1 MEETNKYCFLTA
13 LNPKKN
19 HLQVYQTVARKVN
32 YKKLVYLSGQ
42 QYLWYLQTAV
52 RCAAYMLN
60 GIKQSLLKIDQ

>member
-1 MEETNKYCFLTA
+1 MGVLITERTVTNGTFT
-13 LNPKKN
+13 P
-19 HLQVYQTVARKVN
+19 KVN

-42 QYLWYLQTAV
+42 QYLWYFATVV